1 MNGETERNR
10 STWHNWF
17 QNPLSLWK
25 SPVNPSHSLYL
36 PSIPSHPL
44 SQPLCHFS
52 APIIPCTYPLSS
64 LASLCHPLYTHCHPK
79 SSPVIPCT
87 CLCHP
92 SLPLHPLLGHWLLG
106 EVLCSLYIPFI
117 LFSCRKSWNL
127 NHPSIKLVHEMHC
140 TDNNNALEACNFLQ
154 SMHLQNTCIYFNSH
168 PFPVSLSFSLSLLIA
183 YYIILS

>member
-1 MNGETERNR
+1 MEKQKDTEAPYTTDFRI
-10 STWHNWF
+10 HCPYE
-17 QNPLSLWK
+17 NPLSTPVIPCT
-25 SPVNPSHSLYL
+25 SPTSLATPCTY
-36 PSIPSHPL
+36 
-44 SQPLCHFS
+44 PLCHFS
-52 APIIPCTYPLSS
+52 APVIPCTYPLSS